1 MSAPHHLLRS
11 VALAAAVLLLAV
23 PVASAKKKPAT
34 TTTTTR
40 TGKRAKTTTAK
51 ATAAPVGSRGKK
63 CWSDLVKD
71 WYSDGRIDKTYEVH
85 CYRDALK
92 HLPPDVKAYSD
103 AYDVISR
110 ALSSATRGKP
120 SVAPNTPIAPPSDQP
135 QTTTSKTKTT
145 TSVVGPGNG
154 NDGNGP
160 TATPPIAHL
169 PGDRGASG
177 VPVPLIVLGAL
188 ALLLVAAGAAGL
200 LVRRMQA
207 RRGGPGAAA

>member
-1 MSAPHHLLRS
+1 VSAPHTLLRS
-11 VALAAAVLLLAV
+11 VALAAALLLLAAV
-23 PVASAKKKPAT
+23 PVASAAKKPVTTTKAT
-34 TTTTTR
+34 TTKAGTTTSE
-40 TGKRAKTTTAK
+40 TAK
-51 ATAAPVGSRGKK
+51 AATGPTGKS
-63 CWSDLVKD
+63 CWRALVQD

-110 ALSSATRGKP
+110 ALSSATRGKAT
-120 SVAPNTPIAPPSDQP
+120 VNPNALIEPPSDQ
-135 QTTTSKTKTT
+135 TTKTTKTT
-145 TSVVGPGNG
+145 TGGVVPPGG
-154 NDGNGP
+154 NDGGGP
-160 TATPPIAHL
+160 SATPLGNL
-169 PGDRGASG
+169 PGDRGAGG